1 MFDVQKIRQDFPI
14 LERMVDAKRKLIY
27 LDSGATSQ
35 KPQCV
40 IDKINSLY
48 TQHNSNIHRGIHKLS
63 GECTDMYEQ
72 AREVVK
78 EFINASSHEEIV
90 FTSGATASI
99 NLVAYSWGY
108 KNISKGDE
116 VLVSEMEHHSN
127 IVPWQMLCDNVG
139 ATLRVI
145 PFDDNGELIY
155 SELDKLITPKT
166 KLVAVTQASNV
177 LGTRNDI
184 KLISSKAHAV
194 GAVIL
199 VDGCQGVVHGDTDV
213 QDLDC
218 DFYVFSGHK
227 IYAPTGIGVLYGK
240 KTVLEEM
247 PPFMGGGDMV
257 ATVSFEKTTYA
268 DLPLKFEA
276 GTSNYIGAIA
286 LAEALRY
293 VKNIGTDSIHKH
305 EHELLE
311 YATEKMNQIEGL
323 KIYGTSKTKCSLISF
338 NIDGIHPMDLGMIL
352 DKLGIAIRTG
362 THCAEPTM
370 AHWGIKATA
379 RASFGMYNTKEDID
393 LLIKGINQAIL
404 MLK

>member
-14 LERMVDAKRKLIY
+14 LERMVDKTRKLIY

-40 IDKINSLY
+40 IDKETLLY
-48 TQHNSNIHRGIHKLS
+48 SHHNSNIHRGIHKLS
-63 GECTDMYEQ
+63 GECTDMYEE
-72 AREVVK
+72 AREVVR
-78 EFINASSHEEIV
+78 EFINAASYEEII

-99 NLVAYSWGY
+99 NLVAYSWGA
-108 KNISKGDE
+108 KNIGKGDH

-127 IVPWQMLCDNVG
+127 IVPWQILCERVG
-139 ATLRVI
+139 AVLDVI
-145 PFDDNGELIY
+145 PFDDNGDLIY
-155 SELDKLITPKT
+155 SEFDKLITPKT
-166 KLVAVTQASNV
+166 KLVAVSQASNV

-184 KLISSKAHAV
+184 KQIASKAHAV
-194 GAVIL
+194 GAVVL
-199 VDGCQGVVHGDTDV
+199 VDGCQGVVHGNTDV
-213 QDLDC
+213 RELDC

-240 KTVLEEM
+240 KSILAEM

-268 DLPLKFEA
+268 ELPLKFEA

-286 LAEALRY
+286 MAEALRY
-293 VKNIGTDSIHKH
+293 VNGIGADSIHAH
-305 EHELLE
+305 EQELLE
-311 YATEKMNQIEGL
+311 YATAQMSQIEGL
-323 KIYGTSKTKCSLISF
+323 KIYGTSKTKCSLVSF

-362 THCAEPTM
+362 THCAEPTL
-370 AHWGIKATA
+370 AHWGVKATA
-379 RASFGMYNTKEDID
+379 RVSFAMYNTKQEID